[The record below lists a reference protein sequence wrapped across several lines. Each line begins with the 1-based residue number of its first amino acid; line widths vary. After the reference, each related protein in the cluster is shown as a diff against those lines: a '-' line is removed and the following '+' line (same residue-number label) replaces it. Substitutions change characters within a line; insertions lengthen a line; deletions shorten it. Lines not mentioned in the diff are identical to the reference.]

1 MNMNPYNEV
10 LSKYNTNL
18 NDEKVAA
25 ATEKIIREN
34 FDRNNCQEVYKTILG
49 CIDLTSLRTED
60 NDKSIAALTKR
71 VNDFESEY
79 LELPN
84 MAAICVFPNRVESVR
99 MNLEVSD
106 IKIAAVAGGFPSAQ
120 TLTEVKVA
128 EVALAVF
135 DGADE
140 IDTVLPVGDFLAE
153 DYDGMCQELIEIKG
167 SCREAKL
174 KVILETGALKS
185 ASNIKKAALL
195 AIYSGTDF
203 IKTSTGKN
211 YPGATLEA
219 AYVMCQAIKDY
230 FDKTG
235 TRIGFKAAGGI
246 ATTADAVKYYTV
258 VESVLGKEWLN
269 KELFRIGASSLANRL
284 ISDIAGKEIA
294 FF

>member
-1 MNMNPYNEV
+1 M
-10 LSKYNTNL
+10 
-18 NDEKVAA
+18 
-25 ATEKIIREN
+25 
-34 FDRNNCQEVYKTILG
+34 
-49 CIDLTSLRTED
+49 
-60 NDKSIAALTKR
+60 
-71 VNDFESEY
+71 
-79 LELPN
+79 
-84 MAAICVFPNRVESVR
+84 
-99 MNLEVSD
+99 
-106 IKIAAVAGGFPSAQ
+106 
-120 TLTEVKVA
+120 
-128 EVALAVF
+128 
-135 DGADE
+135 
-140 IDTVLPVGDFLAE
+140 
-153 DYDGMCQELIEIKG
+153 IEIKG

-195 AIYSGTDF
+195 AIYSGADF

-246 ATTADAVKYYTV
+246 TTTADAVKYYTV